1 MSDEYGQLLRP
12 GVVWFGGNVPHMTW
26 ETSVEAVSTT
36 DILLVIGAKVVE
48 INLVPTSVSPLA
60 DATLIGPSG
69 QILPKLVQ

>member
-1 MSDEYGQLLRP
+1 
-12 GVVWFGGNVPHMTW
+12 MTW

-48 INLVPTSVSPLA
+48 INLELTSHSPLA